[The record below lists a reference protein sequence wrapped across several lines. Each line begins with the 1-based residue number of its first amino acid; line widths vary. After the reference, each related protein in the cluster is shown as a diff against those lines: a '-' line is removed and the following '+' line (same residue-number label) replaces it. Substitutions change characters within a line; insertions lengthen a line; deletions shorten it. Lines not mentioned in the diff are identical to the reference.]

1 MGIHVHS
8 YNCPHAPWQPVETA
22 RNAIK
27 SQVLT
32 NIPNV
37 IVMFLPLE
45 KIVEQ
50 YSIHHHVYLP
60 QKVAAVRCYLIQT
73 QLAGL
78 IQLWH
83 LWQHISVEC
92 SV

>member
-1 MGIHVHS
+1 
-8 YNCPHAPWQPVETA
+8 
-22 RNAIK
+22 
-27 SQVLT
+27 
-32 NIPNV
+32 
-37 IVMFLPLE
+37 MFLPLE

-60 QKVAAVRCYLIQT
+60 QKVAAVKCYLIQT